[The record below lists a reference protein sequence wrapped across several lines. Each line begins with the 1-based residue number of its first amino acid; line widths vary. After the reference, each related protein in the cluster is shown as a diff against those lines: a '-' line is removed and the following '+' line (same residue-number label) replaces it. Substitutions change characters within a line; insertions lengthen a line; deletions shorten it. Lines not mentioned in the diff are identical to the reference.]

1 VIALED
7 RVSLAPGVS
16 VEAGAVVDSVR
27 GLRVRASP
35 SAVLVLTHADGR
47 TIREIGAVL
56 GRSGAED
63 GERDA
68 LDFCTELNRR
78 LLVNVVIRPMSVLRR
93 QVAAAARGIVLYVPA
108 RRVRSLPLGL
118 ALCACAL
125 AAAAA
130 PFALLLGVW
139 PLAVG
144 MCAGVVLHEAAHV
157 VALQGVPR
165 ALVVHGIRPTLVHPC
180 VGTMRA
186 FVVATAGPL
195 VPALAALLAVALW
208 HGTAAACAPLAA
220 QALGLTVLA
229 PDGRNACGLS

>member
-1 VIALED
+1 VIALDD

-16 VEAGAVVDSVR
+16 VENGAVVDPVR

-47 TIREIGAVL
+47 TIAEIGAVL
-56 GRSGAED
+56 ARNGAED
-63 GERDA
+63 GDRDA
-68 LDFCTELNRR
+68 RDFCAELNRR
-78 LLVNVVIRPMSVLRR
+78 LLVNVRIPPTSVLRR
-93 QVAAAARGIVLYVPA
+93 QIAAAARGIVPHVPA

-118 ALCACAL
+118 AVCACAL
-125 AAAAA
+125 AAAAL

-144 MCAGVVLHEAAHV
+144 VCAGVVLHEAAHA
-157 VALQGVPR
+157 VALHGVPR
-165 ALVVHGIRPTLVHPC
+165 ALVFHGIRPTLMHPLL
-180 VGTMRA
+180 GPGRT

-195 VPALAALLAVALW
+195 APAVAALLAVAMW
-208 HGTAAACAPLAA
+208 DGTAAACAPLAA
-220 QALGLTVLA
+220 HALGLTVLA